1 MIFVHSLIR
10 QKALGALSTV
20 LFISGAGAT
29 AYAAFPE
36 QASLPWIWLNRFRMV
51 FVWGNNCVW
60 IKLPA
65 TAATTQHSSFPVMCH
80 VSFRPQTQPQTG
92 SFVVALVTALPAK
105 TRHLTKVG
113 ICILLTCCLGFVSPV
128 FMCLAVCFF
137 FLYRRW
143 FLGLTLAASCCC

>member
-20 LFISGAGAT
+20 LFISGAGAMHG

-36 QASLPWIWLNRFRMV
+36 QASLLWIWLNRFRMV

-105 TRHLTKVG
+105 DKTLNQGRNLHFIDLLPWLCFACVYVLG
-113 ICILLTCCLGFVSPV
+113 CMFSFCI
-128 FMCLAVCFF
+128 ADD
-137 FLYRRW
+137 
-143 FLGLTLAASCCC
+143 FLG